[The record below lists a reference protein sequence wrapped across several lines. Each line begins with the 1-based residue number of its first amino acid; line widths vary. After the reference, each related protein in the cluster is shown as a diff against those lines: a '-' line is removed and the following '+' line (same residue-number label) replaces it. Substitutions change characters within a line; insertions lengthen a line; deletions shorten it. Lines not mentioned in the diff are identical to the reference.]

1 MPAQV
6 HMCMYFDSSYTV
18 VFLHSVVVYAD
29 TLQVVDVPAGGELM
43 KMARTVTLGEHE
55 FEGTPSR
62 DSLRYISIYG
72 IEGVKTLLR
81 GLFKHKVL

>member
-1 MPAQV
+1 M
-6 HMCMYFDSSYTV
+6 
-18 VFLHSVVVYAD
+18 VVYAD
-29 TLQVVDVPAGGELM
+29 TLQVVDVPAGGEIM
-43 KMARTVTLGEHE
+43 KMARTVTLGEHK

-81 GLFKHKVL
+81 GLFKHKVLYI

>member
-1 MPAQV
+1 M
-6 HMCMYFDSSYTV
+6 
-18 VFLHSVVVYAD
+18 VVYAD
-29 TLQVVDVPAGGELM
+29 TLQVVNVPAGGELM
-43 KMARTVTLGEHE
+43 KIARTVTLGEHE

-81 GLFKHKVL
+81 GLFKHKVLYMYNFICMHTYYC

>member
-18 VFLHSVVVYAD
+18 AFLHSVVVYAD